1 MAAQKNASVM
11 NFLNEVAEA
20 YPSSISLA
28 AGRPGDRLF
37 DGTSIESISRWVST
51 FLGNAP
57 LASVLQYGRTAG
69 LVHELVSRQIANDDG
84 VNAGASRTIVTAGCQ
99 EALALC
105 LPELCPEATD
115 AILVR
120 NPTYIGVTGAAAAMS
135 IALHPLDGTVA
146 GIDAQIEKAVEE
158 LAADGRRARAVYLI
172 PDFDNPTGEVI
183 PLDERRA
190 ILAACERHR
199 ILVLEDNPYGMFRF
213 EGSVVPTMA
222 SLDTAG
228 CVIYLSTYS
237 KTIAPALR
245 VGAATLPETLFGDRL
260 ARVSLFHGMAER
272 KSFITVNTSQLCQ
285 AIVGGLLIERD
296 CSLRSWLGP
305 TIDTYRRNR
314 DAMLAQLGESFSGPD
329 MAVRWNTPQGGFF
342 LSLDVPMDFDAEAVA
357 DCATHEGVIVL
368 PMAFFAF
375 DTTQNRRVRLAFSA
389 ESPDRIRAGVIALS
403 RFIARRSEKHTGS
416 EPVSERRTPEVATG

>member
-1 MAAQKNASVM
+1 MAAPNNASVM
-11 NFLNEVAEA
+11 NFLNEVAES
-20 YPSSISLA
+20 YPTAVSLA

-37 DGTSIESISRWVST
+37 DGTSTESLNRWLSR
-51 FLGNAP
+51 FLGTAP
-57 LASVLQYGRTAG
+57 LSSVLQYGRTAG

-84 VNAGASRTIVTAGCQ
+84 VNAGAHRTIVTAGCQ

-105 LPELCPEATD
+105 LPELCPQAND
-115 AILVR
+115 VVLVR
-120 NPTYIGVTGAAAAMS
+120 NPTYIGITGAAAATS
-135 IALHPLDGTVA
+135 VALYPLDGSVE

-158 LAADGRRARAVYLI
+158 LAADGRRARVVYLI

-183 PLDERRA
+183 PVQERLA

-199 ILVLEDNPYGMFRF
+199 IVVLEDNPYGMFRY
-213 EGSVVPTMA
+213 EGSMVPAMA

-245 VGAATLPETLFGDRL
+245 VGAATLPETLFGDRA
-260 ARVSLFHGMAER
+260 ARVSLFNGIAER
-272 KSFITVNTSQLCQ
+272 KSFVTVNTSQLCQ

-305 TIDTYRRNR
+305 TLDAYRHSRDT
-314 DAMLAQLGESFSGPD
+314 MLAQLDQSFSPAGFP
-329 MAVRWNTPQGGFF
+329 VHWNKPQGGFF
-342 LSLDVPMDFDAEAVA
+342 LSLDVPISFDAEAVA
-357 DCATHEGVIVL
+357 DCATRDGVIVL

-375 DTTQNRRVRLAFSA
+375 DQTQNRRIRLAFSA
-389 ESPDRIRAGVIALS
+389 ESPDRIRAGVAALS
-403 RFIARRSEKHTGS
+403 RFIVRRVEKHAAPEHGTGK
-416 EPVSERRTPEVATG
+416 RIPEAATE